1 MDHPL
6 LFAALAALVAG
17 FTTNLLVPLAVRV
30 ARALRAVDKPGGR
43 RHQIGE
49 VPRLGG
55 LAIVA
60 GLALGVLT
68 VVAVQWNEW
77 ASTIPRDQILALLIG
92 GALIFTL
99 GIVDDLFD
107 VPAAKKFGIQ
117 VIAATILVLA
127 GWSFHVLRL
136 FGIGDVQLGLAE
148 QAVSVL
154 FIVGVINAINLID
167 GLDGLAGGVVAI
179 ISTSFLAYAIL
190 LKDPATMILMGAT
203 AGACLGF
210 LPHNWAPARIFMG
223 DSGALTLGFLLAG
236 ASVQSSTKTQAL
248 VAILVPVLALGVPM
262 FDTLLVM
269 LVRFLRQPH
278 GPVAERFL
286 QMFRADRTHLHHLLE
301 HLSASRARV
310 VWTIYASVL
319 LCCVAAIT
327 VALSRDLRLGV
338 AIVALEFFAILLVRK
353 RGMAAEARRLAE
365 EKLAR
370 EGLDDQT
377 HPSSEQ
383 HEIVPLPVRM
393 H

>member
-1 MDHPL
+1 M
-6 LFAALAALVAG
+6 
-17 FTTNLLVPLAVRV
+17 
-30 ARALRAVDKPGGR
+30 DKPGGR
-43 RHQIGE
+43 RHQPGE

-60 GLALGVLT
+60 GLALGVMT
-68 VVAVQWNEW
+68 VVALQWNEW
-77 ASTIPRDQILALLIG
+77 AVTIPRGQALALLIG

-117 VIAATILVLA
+117 VLAATILVVA
-127 GWSFHVLRL
+127 GWSFNVLRL
-136 FGIGDVQLGLAE
+136 FGIGDVQLGVAE

-179 ISTSFLAYAIL
+179 ISASFLAYAIL

-203 AGACLGF
+203 AGSCLGF

-236 ASVQSSTKTQAL
+236 ASVQSFTKTQAF
-248 VAILVPVLALGVPM
+248 VAILVPILALGVPM

-278 GPVAERFL
+278 GPLAERFL
-286 QMFRADRTHLHHLLE
+286 HMFRADRNHLHHLLE
-301 HLSASRARV
+301 HLSASRGRV

-319 LCCVAAIT
+319 LCCAAAIL

-338 AIVALEFFAILLVRK
+338 AIIVLEFFAILLVRK
-353 RGMAAEARRLAE
+353 RGMAAEARRLADE
-365 EKLAR
+365 RLAR
-370 EGLDDQT
+370 EGLDDSNT
-377 HPSSEQ
+377 ARLEDPE
-383 HEIVPLPVRM
+383 LVRIPIRTSQ
-393 H
+393 